1 MRKEGR
7 REGAAEIS
15 RKSEKFHQIEKMRR
29 NQCPS
34 VKREKREKIE
44 KIEEIRNQPIEGEG

>member
-34 VKREKREKIE
+34 VKRQKRGKID
-44 KIEEIRNQPIEGEG
+44 KIEEIKNQPIVGG